1 MMALGDWASMA
12 DIVAAAAII
21 VSLIFVG
28 VQLRLTRIQSELG
41 NWREVLQ
48 QLTDYKGIT
57 NDMAVAKLVTKGHA
71 DLDALD
77 AAEKM
82 SFGLYLEQGIHIY
95 GNFLKHND
103 SLPRKLVGLDGAI
116 KNSLAEMLTTPG
128 GAVWWAEAHKRG
140 RFMPETYR
148 IIDALLKTEKS

>member
-1 MMALGDWASMA
+1 MNLSDLASMA
-12 DIVAAAAII
+12 DIIAAAAII

-41 NWREVLQ
+41 NWRDVLQ

-57 NDMAVAKLVTKGHA
+57 NDMAVAELVTKGHA
-71 DLDALD
+71 DLDDLD
-77 AAEKM
+77 PAERL

-95 GNFLKHND
+95 GNFLKHNN

-128 GAVWWAEAHKRG
+128 GAAWWTEAHERG

-148 IIDALLKTEKS
+148 IIDALLKVDKP

>member
-1 MMALGDWASMA
+1 MTLSELASMA
-12 DIVAAAAII
+12 DIIAAAAII
-21 VSLIFVG
+21 VSLLFVG

-41 NWREVLQ
+41 NWRELLQ
-48 QLTDYKGIT
+48 QLTNYKGIT
-57 NDMAVAKLVTKGHA
+57 NDLAVAELVIKGHA

-77 AAEKM
+77 AAEKL
-82 SFGLYLEQGIHIY
+82 SFGHYLEQGIHIY

-116 KNSLAEMLTTPG
+116 KNSLSEMLTTPG
-128 GAVWWAEAHKRG
+128 GEVWWAEAHKRG

-148 IIDALLKTEKS
+148 VIDALLMAKKP